1 MVCIGECRGEV
12 MHNKTTQEAVQDLK
26 NKIKSELVDPLVLF
40 CNKYISLK
48 MKICLSIAATI
59 YVFGLLMYSLYQL
72 IN

>member
-1 MVCIGECRGEV
+1 
-12 MHNKTTQEAVQDLK
+12 MHNKTTQEAVQNLK